1 MHVDFYIN
9 INLSWIAYWLLCSF
23 KNSIWR
29 LFSFFAINI
38 FYISH
43 LGNMVNVQYLT
54 WISFFFF
61 ILFFFFEGLAVLN
74 QPRNSEIWCCRF
86 GIYLKNSCNLALLYW
101 EPCKYI
107 DEYLFLLPPYTLPSP
122 VQHNLCHH
130 EIPELI
136 ASLTFPD

>member
-54 WISFFFF
+54 WISFFF
-61 ILFFFFEGLAVLN
+61 EGLAVLN
-74 QPRNSEIWCCRF
+74 QIVKSGAADLEFI
-86 GIYLKNSCNLALLYW
+86 
-101 EPCKYI
+101 
-107 DEYLFLLPPYTLPSP
+107 
-122 VQHNLCHH
+122 
-130 EIPELI
+130 
-136 ASLTFPD
+136 

>member
-54 WISFFFF
+54 WISFFFHS
-61 ILFFFFEGLAVLN
+61 FFFWGVGSIK
-74 QPRNSEIWCCRF
+74 PNSEIWCCRF

-136 ASLTFPD
+136 A